1 MLHITSLMQNYVA
14 DTFKR
19 SGSMKYANPTA
30 HIMDAV
36 FGSETENDSEI
47 STRMNITFGAMEDGF
62 DRATAAVD
70 RISSAVKGYDE
81 SIAFMSS
88 AGGAL

>member
-1 MLHITSLMQNYVA
+1 
-14 DTFKR
+14 
-19 SGSMKYANPTA
+19 MKYANPTA

-36 FGSETENDSEI
+36 FGSEAENDSEI

-70 RISSAVKGYDE
+70 KISAAIQGYDE
-81 SIAFMSS
+81 SLEYMSS
-88 AGGAL
+88 AKKLFEMGDFEGG